1 MREADTSNCQ
11 RLRCSMLDARCSMLD
26 ARCSML
32 VACSAF
38 GYAMIEDEQENEHED
53 EDELNILH

>member
-11 RLRCSMLDARCSMLD
+11 RL
-26 ARCSML
+26 RCSML

>member
-1 MREADTSNCQ
+1 
-11 RLRCSMLDARCSMLD
+11 MLD

-38 GYAMIEDEQENEHED
+38 GYAMIEDE
-53 EDELNILH
+53 DELNILH